1 MITYDKLWETMEK
14 RHMSSVPSDS
24 AIMESVQVSWAFKE
38 KYVCVHSYAGS
49 ILSDIRLQN

>member
-14 RHMSSVPSDS
+14 RHMTQYRLIRYYGNQCRSD
-24 AIMESVQVSWAFKE
+24 WAFKE